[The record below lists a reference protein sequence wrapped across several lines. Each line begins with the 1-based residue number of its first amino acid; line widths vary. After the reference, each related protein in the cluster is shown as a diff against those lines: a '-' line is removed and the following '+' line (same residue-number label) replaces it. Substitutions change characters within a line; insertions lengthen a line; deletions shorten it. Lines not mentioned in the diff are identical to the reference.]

1 MGVMGSPGWLEKLIK
16 SYDQT
21 AEDYAEH
28 FFDELAGKPYDRKL
42 LKRFVD
48 TLPGD
53 GPVCDMGCGPGH
65 LAKYLRLL
73 GVDAFGL
80 DLSPG
85 MIRVA
90 RSRNPS
96 IDFQVGNMLELG
108 LKSASLA
115 GIAAFY
121 AIIHIERGAI
131 GTVFDEIFRVL
142 VPSGVVLLSFHR
154 GEDELFA
161 DEWEGKEIF
170 WIASLFEPDEVT
182 EIMTRAGFSIE
193 LAEVRKPYE
202 FEYPTK
208 RAYILAQKPSLG
220 SADG

>member
-1 MGVMGSPGWLEKLIK
+1 MGVMGSPGWLGKLIE
-16 SYDQT
+16 SYDRT

-28 FFDELAGKPYDRKL
+28 FFDELGGKPYDRDL

-48 TLPGD
+48 RLPVD

-65 LAKYLRLL
+65 LAKHLRSR
-73 GVDAFGL
+73 GIDAFGL

-90 RSRNPS
+90 RRRNPS
-96 IDFQVGNMLELG
+96 IDFQVCNMLELG
-108 LKSASLA
+108 LKSGCLT

-131 GTVFDEIFRVL
+131 GMVFEEMFRVL
-142 VPSGVVLLSFHR
+142 VPSGTVLLSFHQ
-154 GEDELFA
+154 GKDELFA

-170 WIASLFEPDEVT
+170 WIASLFELDEVT
-182 EIMTRAGFSIE
+182 DAMTRAGFSIE
-193 LAEVRKPYE
+193 FADVREPYE

-208 RAYILAQKPSLG
+208 RAYVLARKPSL
-220 SADG
+220 SP